1 MRLTPRQDADCAQW
15 LMGQLHNTAPASEGP
30 YLPTEQAPVPFPEDA
45 CRRIIHDWRVEEDE
59 RRAYQARRRELR
71 GYRSPTRRTED
82 SHRPSTRRPTDGGRG
97 MVGWTDE
104 ELARIEAADRDEP
117 LTAQEERVVRGL
129 LVDTQV
135 SPGEFLADWARWRRS
150 CLRLAKVCFALAGV
164 VGGVWWLLGGR
175 G

>member
-1 MRLTPRQDADCAQW
+1 MRLTPRQDADTAQW

-45 CRRIIHDWRVEEDE
+45 CRRIIRDWRVEEDE

-71 GYRSPTRRTED
+71 GYRSPTRRTEG

-104 ELARIEAADRDEP
+104 EMDAARR
-117 LTAQEERVVRGL
+117 
-129 LVDTQV
+129 LVDFQV
-135 SPGEFLADWARWRRS
+135 GPPEG
-150 CLRLAKVCFALAGV
+150 
-164 VGGVWWLLGGR
+164 GGVAWALGALVLASAVCVALLWWVGGR